1 MEKKGYTQR
10 GKRVVKV
17 SIIFSYWLIPLEELL
32 GKSPDTF
39 VAALQDIFEFL
50 MDQKAFGTPNE
61 QKNKQGALIQAL
73 TAVK

>member
-1 MEKKGYTQR
+1 MPRIVPNITQR

-39 VAALQDIFEFL
+39 VAALQDIFEFRSEVI
-50 MDQKAFGTPNE
+50 PINE
-61 QKNKQGALIQAL
+61 D
-73 TAVK
+73 